1 MRTYPAASREARH
14 HSERQGG
21 ENCPAFTPLVVE
33 QPDGVSLPLGEGKE
47 RFLEDHLAVTLK
59 APAENIYTLS
69 IWNDM
74 EQVFSVGWLDGDN
87 RRSPSRNDLPNFQ
100 GPYHSYSFAGWQLMT
115 KCAFSI
121 QWQDLE
127 ISWSVRL
134 GLKLTLKSRLRKSFS
149 ISCML

>member
-1 MRTYPAASREARH
+1 MLLIES
-14 HSERQGG
+14 G
-21 ENCPAFTPLVVE
+21 LVAVAVLVA
-33 QPDGVSLPLGEGKE
+33 VSLPLGEGKE
-47 RFLEDHLAVTLK
+47 RFLEDHLAITLK

-149 ISCML
+149 VRRISWANHGWSSVPVWTARSGSES